1 MGSGCRIKTKT
12 VSPEREVVKMGSS
25 IEYKNVIYLGFR
37 KVENKACG
45 LINSRRRKIAGLIE

>member
-1 MGSGCRIKTKT
+1 
-12 VSPEREVVKMGSS
+12 MGSS